1 VLRRL
6 KDWWLPLD
14 SQRNLERTEEKLAE
28 LGTVDAKLQ
37 SLVKRLI
44 SAIYEKSYPHH
55 FNEIN
60 TTRRAQM
67 AKPTKKV
74 KPTIELLQKCPT
86 GIKGLDEITGGGLP
100 QGRPTLVC
108 GGTGCGKTLLAMEF
122 LVRGATEYG
131 EPGVYMSFEEKS
143 EELTKNFASLGFDL
157 NDLVARKKLAL
168 DYVHIERKEIEET
181 GEYDLEGLFIR
192 IGYAIATVG
201 AKRVVLDTIETL
213 FSGFTDEVILR
224 SELKRLFGFLKDKG
238 VTAVITGEQGEG
250 SLTRFGLEEYVA
262 DCVIFLN
269 HIVEQQIATRR
280 MRIVKYRGSAHG
292 TNEYPFLIDEQ
303 GFSVMPISSI
313 GLDHAASKERV
324 STGIPRLDTMLGVEG
339 YYRGSSVL
347 VTGTAGTGKSSM
359 AAHFVDAA
367 CRRGERCLYFAFE
380 ESRNQIIRNMR
391 SIGIDLE
398 QWVNKGLLEFR
409 NSRPSLYGLEMHL
422 VTMHKAIEGFKP
434 AIVVVDPISNLVA
447 AASEME
453 VKSMLSRLIDF
464 LKMKQ
469 ITAFCTDL
477 TAVGG
482 SLERTEV
489 GISSLMDTWLLLQF
503 MEANGER
510 NRGLYILKSR
520 GMEHSNQVRE
530 YCLTSNGAQLQ
541 DVYVGPGGVLTGASR
556 VAQEARDKAETLERS
571 QEIERK
577 QRDIERKKAVI
588 EAQIEALR
596 NSFEAEKDELERAIA
611 REKLHQEV
619 LVEETQAMA
628 RARKADELPPIKGNA
643 VKTGKRGRK

>member
-1 VLRRL
+1 ML
-6 KDWWLPLD
+6 
-14 SQRNLERTEEKLAE
+14 SLEIL
-28 LGTVDAKLQ
+28 
-37 SLVKRLI
+37 S
-44 SAIYEKSYPHH
+44 KS
-55 FNEIN
+55 
-60 TTRRAQM
+60 
-67 AKPTKKV
+67 
-74 KPTIELLQKCPT
+74 PT

-122 LVRGATEYG
+122 LIRGATEYN
-131 EPGVYMSFEEKS
+131 EPGVYISFEEKI
-143 EELTKNFASLGFDL
+143 EELTKNFSSLGFDL
-157 NDLVARKKLAL
+157 NALAAAKKIAL
-168 DYVHIERKEIEET
+168 DYIHIERSEIEET

-192 IGYAIATVG
+192 LGHAIDSIG
-201 AKRVVLDTIETL
+201 AKRVAIDTVEAL
-213 FSGFTDEVILR
+213 FSGFSNEVILR
-224 SELKRLFGFLKDKG
+224 AELRRLFGYLKSKG
-238 VTAVITGEQGEG
+238 VTAVITGEQGEK

-269 HIVEQQIATRR
+269 HKVEQQIATRR
-280 MRIVKYRGSAHG
+280 LRIVKYRGSAHG

-313 GLDHAASKERV
+313 GLDHAASSERV
-324 STGIPRLDTMLGVEG
+324 SSGIPRLDTMLGEKG
-339 YYRGSSVL
+339 YYRGSSIL
-347 VTGTAGTGKSSM
+347 ATGTAGTGKSSM

-434 AIVVVDPISNLVA
+434 SIVVVDPISNLVA
-447 AASEME
+447 AASQME

-464 LKMKQ
+464 LKMKG

-477 TAVGG
+477 TSVGG
-482 SLERTEV
+482 SLERTDV
-489 GISSLMDTWLLLQF
+489 GISSLMDTWLLLQVI
-503 MEANGER
+503 EGSGER

-530 YCLTSNGAQLQ
+530 YRLTDNGAILQ
-541 DVYVGPGGVLTGASR
+541 DVYVGSGGVLTGAGR
-556 VAQEARDKAETLERS
+556 VAQEAKEKAESLERN

-596 NSFEAEKDELERAIA
+596 TSFEAEKDDLERAIA

-619 LVEETQAMA
+619 LVEESQAMA
-628 RARKADELPPIKGNA
+628 RSRKSDDISPKKVIDTKSA
-643 VKTGKRGRK
+643 KRGSK